1 MRTIFV
7 TGIDTDAGKTIVS
20 AIICHALSA
29 DYWKPVQSGT
39 DEGGDSER
47 LRSLLPDHQGL
58 FHPESIRLKAP
69 LSPHAAA
76 ELEGRRI
83 SLRDIVRPQTK
94 SNMVIE
100 GAGGLLV
107 PLNDREVVG
116 DLLQPEDKV
125 VLVSRH
131 YLGSINHTLLSV
143 NWLNRRGVRPGILF
157 NGEANPATEEV
168 IQSMAE
174 ADIIGRIGTIDVSS
188 RGIEEEAKRLK
199 DRLEEWLES

>member
-39 DEGGDSER
+39 DEGGDSDR

-174 ADIIGRIGTIDVSS
+174 ADIIGRIGTIEVSS
-188 RGIEEEAKRLK
+188 RGIEEEARRLK